1 MVNFKLPYIVYPI
14 VIGIAAGYLISV
26 IAGSAFMA
34 PKPLPVPRIKKVEKD
49 NLDVNKTAE
58 DIIAKNIFLLDV
70 TPVPVVGNAGA
81 EIGEDG
87 KPIVTKDG
95 APLNPPPPFKA
106 ALIGIIYDEIN
117 HTGIATINLDNNTV
131 SISLGKTKEGITL
144 VDLSFSF
151 ATIEKDKKRYSIVID
166 NGAVVQSM
174 PKKQAEQAS
183 NTGVKV
189 QDSGTNINITVPRD
203 ELKNDLKDINKVL
216 QSARVATFYED
227 GNFVGYRVAM
237 LKPESPLLKLGL
249 KVGDVIT
256 RINGSELTNP
266 AALFNMFSQVD
277 DISAL
282 NVDMLR
288 NNEKKSLFVEIR

>member
-1 MVNFKLPYIVYPI
+1 MVNFRLPYLVYPI

-26 IAGSAFMA
+26 ITGSVFMA
-34 PKPLPVPRIKKVEKD
+34 PKPLPVPRIKKVEKT
-49 NLDVNKTAE
+49 NLDVNKAAA

-70 TPVPVVGNAGA
+70 TPAAVAVSSAADTATGQ
-81 EIGEDG
+81 
-87 KPIVTKDG
+87 PIVTKDG

-106 ALIGIIYDEIN
+106 SLIGIIYDEVN
-117 HTGIATINLDNNTV
+117 HTGIATINTDNNTI
-131 SISLGKTKEGITL
+131 SISLGKTKDGITL
-144 VDLSFSF
+144 VDLSYSF

-174 PKKQAEQAS
+174 PQKQASTQVA
-183 NTGVKV
+183 NTGVKI
-189 QDSGTNINITVPRD
+189 QDSGSNINITVPRD

-216 QSARVATFYED
+216 QSARVATFYEE

>member
-1 MVNFKLPYIVYPI
+1 MVNFKLPYIIYPI
-14 VIGIAAGYLISV
+14 VTGIAAGYLISV
-26 IAGSAFMA
+26 IVGSAFMA
-34 PKPLPVPRIKKVEKD
+34 PKPLPVPRIKKIEKA
-49 NLDVNKTAE
+49 NLDINKAAE
-58 DIIAKNIFLLDV
+58 NIIAENIFLLDV
-70 TPVPVVGNAGA
+70 TPASVTDSSGVDAG
-81 EIGEDG
+81 GS
-87 KPIVTKDG
+87 PIVTKDG
-95 APLNPPPPFKA
+95 APLNPPPPFRA
-106 ALIGIIYDEIN
+106 ALIGVIYDEIN
-117 HTGIATINLDNNTV
+117 HTGIATISLENDTV
-131 SISLGKTKEGITL
+131 SISLGKTKAGITL

-166 NGAVVQSM
+166 NGAVVQSI
-174 PKKQAEQAS
+174 PNKQTAL

-189 QDSGTNINITVPRD
+189 QDSGTNVNISVPRD

-227 GNFVGYRVAM
+227 GSFVGYRVAM

>member
-58 DIIAKNIFLLDV
+58 DIIVKNIFLLDV
-70 TPVPVVGNAGA
+70 MPVPAANNAGA

-106 ALIGIIYDEIN
+106 ALIGIIYDEVN
-117 HTGIATINLDNNTV
+117 HAGIATINLDNSTL

-166 NGAVVQSM
+166 NGAVVQSI
-174 PKKQAEQAS
+174 PKKQAS

>member
-49 NLDVNKTAE
+49 NLDVNKASE

-70 TPVPVVGNAGA
+70 TPAPTAAVGSVDVDS
-81 EIGEDG
+81 DG

-106 ALIGIIYDEIN
+106 ALIGIIYDEVN
-117 HTGIATINLDNNTV
+117 HAGIATINLDNNTV

-151 ATIEKDKKRYSIVID
+151 ATIEKDKKKYSIVID
-166 NGAVVQSM
+166 NGAVVQSV
-174 PKKQAEQAS
+174 PKKQTAQAL
-183 NTGVKV
+183 NTGVKI
-189 QDSGTNINITVPRD
+189 QDSGANINITVPRD

>member
-70 TPVPVVGNAGA
+70 TPVPVAGNAGA

-189 QDSGTNINITVPRD
+189 QDSGTNINITVPRN

>member
-1 MVNFKLPYIVYPI
+1 MVNFKLPYLVYPI

-26 IAGSAFMA
+26 ITGSVFMA
-34 PKPLPVPRIKKVEKD
+34 PKPLPVPRVKKVEKEK
-49 NLDVNKTAE
+49 LDVNKTAE
-58 DIIAKNIFLLDV
+58 DIISKNIFILDV
-70 TPVPVVGNAGA
+70 APAA
-81 EIGEDG
+81 EIQSAAGENADG
-87 KPIVTKDG
+87 SPVVTKDG

-106 ALIGIIYDEIN
+106 VLVGIIYDEVN
-117 HTGIATINLDNNTV
+117 HSGIATINVDNGTL

-144 VDLSFSF
+144 VDLSYSF
-151 ATIEKDKKRYSIVID
+151 ATIEKDKKRYSIIID
-166 NGAVVQSM
+166 NGGVVQAKTSSQ
-174 PKKQAEQAS
+174 PAQTANS
-183 NTGVKV
+183 GVKI
-189 QDSGTNINITVPRD
+189 QDTGTNINITVPRD

-216 QSARVATFYED
+216 QSARVATFYEE

>member
-1 MVNFKLPYIVYPI
+1 
-14 VIGIAAGYLISV
+14 
-26 IAGSAFMA
+26 
-34 PKPLPVPRIKKVEKD
+34 
-49 NLDVNKTAE
+49 
-58 DIIAKNIFLLDV
+58 
-70 TPVPVVGNAGA
+70 
-81 EIGEDG
+81 
-87 KPIVTKDG
+87 
-95 APLNPPPPFKA
+95 
-106 ALIGIIYDEIN
+106 
-117 HTGIATINLDNNTV
+117 
-131 SISLGKTKEGITL
+131 
-144 VDLSFSF
+144 
-151 ATIEKDKKRYSIVID
+151 
-166 NGAVVQSM
+166 M
-174 PKKQAEQAS
+174 PKKQAEQAA

-189 QDSGTNINITVPRD
+189 QDSGTNVNITVPRD
-203 ELKNDLKDINKVL
+203 ELKNDLKDVNKVL
-216 QSARVATFYED
+216 QSARVATFYEN

>member
-14 VIGIAAGYLISV
+14 VTGIAAGYLISV
-26 IAGSAFMA
+26 ITGSAFMA

-49 NLDVNKTAE
+49 NLNVNKAAA
-58 DIIAKNIFLLDV
+58 DIIAENIFLLDV
-70 TPVPVVGNAGA
+70 APAPVNSNTGA
-81 EIGEDG
+81 EAGDDG

-106 ALIGIIYDEIN
+106 ALIGIIYDEVN

-151 ATIEKDKKRYSIVID
+151 ATIEKDNKRYSIVID

-174 PKKQAEQAS
+174 PKKQAEQTA

-216 QSARVATFYED
+216 QSARVATFYEN

-266 AALFNMFSQVD
+266 SALFNMFSQVD

-288 NNEKKSLFVEIR
+288 NNEKKSLFVEVR